1 MPPSDFAPL
10 RVALEV
16 LRPHAELWGLA
27 AEIAFL
33 IGDWY
38 ANPNSN
44 PNSDLDPDP
53 DPDPEHRP

>member
-10 RVALEV
+10 RVALEA

-44 PNSDLDPDP
+44 PNPDLDPDP
-53 DPDPEHRP
+53 DPEH